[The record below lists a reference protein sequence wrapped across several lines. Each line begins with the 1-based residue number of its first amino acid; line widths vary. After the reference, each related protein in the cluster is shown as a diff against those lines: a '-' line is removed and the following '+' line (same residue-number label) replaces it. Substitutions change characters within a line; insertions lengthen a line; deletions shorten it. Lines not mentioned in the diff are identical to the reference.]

1 MAALHAVSLCA
12 RARVQVQHDH
22 EPLPAGFTFENVPL
36 PADNDAAASARF
48 TLAGGQPDRN
58 GAPLSALHDGAVPLS
73 DDDPSHNFFFQA
85 GSDCGRLVI
94 DMTHD
99 LAIAYIAL
107 VPFWEW
113 TGMLNIAFKP
123 APCPKCGGATP

>member
-1 MAALHAVSLCA
+1 MHAVPCLGIVMAALQAASLCA

-73 DDDPSHNFFFQA
+73 EDDPSHNFFF
-85 GSDCGRLVI
+85 
-94 DMTHD
+94 
-99 LAIAYIAL
+99 
-107 VPFWEW
+107 
-113 TGMLNIAFKP
+113 KP
-123 APCPKCGGATP
+123 AATAGVSSSI